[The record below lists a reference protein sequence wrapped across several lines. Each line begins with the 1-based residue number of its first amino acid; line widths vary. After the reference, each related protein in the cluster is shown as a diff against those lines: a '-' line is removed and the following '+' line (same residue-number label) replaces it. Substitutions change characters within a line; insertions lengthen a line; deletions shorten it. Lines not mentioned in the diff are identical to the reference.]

1 MEIGGPRK
9 MERTVAD
16 HENRITKLE
25 TEVTQLKE
33 NDHKQELRFLQ
44 LETKVESVNSAVSEV
59 KSTVL
64 EEGKERKK
72 ESEVLLK
79 HVLDNDVY
87 SRQHKRSM
95 ESTRQALF
103 WKWFM
108 RISVAGGALTILI
121 EWFINKF

>member
-1 MEIGGPRK
+1 

-16 HENRITKLE
+16 HEKRITKLE
-25 TEVTQLKE
+25 DDVNQLKE
-33 NDHKQELRFLQ
+33 NDHRSEVRFLQ
-44 LETKVESVNSAVSEV
+44 LETKVESVNSSISEV

-108 RISVAGGALTILI
+108 RISVTGGVLTLI
-121 EWFINKF
+121 VEWFINKF